1 MKTHTLTPPSSSPS
15 VSPLGS
21 VMPSRCLCTPALP
34 NLGSPCPSLMVLMV
48 PKRPQNG
55 GGEEGGFQAL
65 TKSYKR
71 TSASFPFHR
80 VITYLSL
87 CADQQGFKRKSCM
100 RKIGVVGKDIL
111 VSFEKRRFVYKQD
124 NKVLCSCSPSRWVMA
139 VNTIRF
145 HLSAS
150 TGGAFGYHVS
160 AAPRQFITI
169 LPVFLL
175 FPYLTLGPLAYSV
188 ENQWLLPRASLYY
201 HLPSS

>member
-1 MKTHTLTPPSSSPS
+1 M
-15 VSPLGS
+15 GE
-21 VMPSRCLCTPALP
+21 
-34 NLGSPCPSLMVLMV
+34 G
-48 PKRPQNG
+48 KR
-55 GGEEGGFQAL
+55 GGFQAL

-100 RKIGVVGKDIL
+100 RNIGVVGKDIL

-160 AAPRQFITI
+160 AAPRQLITI

-188 ENQWLLPRASLYY
+188 KNQWLLPRASLYY
-201 HLPSS
+201 HLPSSWPSPTDCVSQSEIYVHVPDLALLKCKRPIIMALSVSQYGH